1 MTKANPD
8 TAESSEA
15 VSTTGVL
22 TVMDIDGLPAIDP
35 AAAAERALAYV
46 DSRGVGRATQALVAY
61 IAGKAVDSADLNVV
75 ILEQLSER
83 ILNAT
88 SPDDILTPFDPQGM
102 EDLLST
108 PIMINGCNWLE
119 SDFSEGFPWY
129 ASLEVVRLDTGE
141 ESIRTVG
148 GEQLMYQIAGFD
160 MRDAWP
166 QAVQVVKAKKATKAG
181 FFPYKLRP
189 AV

>member
-1 MTKANPD
+1 MTKATNGTVD
-8 TAESSEA
+8 SSEP
-15 VSTTGVL
+15 VSSTKVL
-22 TVMDIDGLPAIDP
+22 TRMDPDGLPAIDTE
-35 AAAAERALAYV
+35 AAAERAVAYV
-46 DSRGVGRATQALVAY
+46 NSRGVGRATQQLVAY
-61 IAGKAVDSADLNVV
+61 IAGKAVDAADLNVV

-83 ILNAT
+83 ILNAE

-108 PIMINGCNWLE
+108 PIQIDGVGWLE
-119 SDFSEGFPWY
+119 SDYSEGFPWY
-129 ASLEVVRLDTGE
+129 ASLQVTRLDTGE

-166 QAVQVVKAKKATKAG
+166 QVVQVVKAAKPTKAG
-181 FFPYKLRP
+181 FYPYKLR
-189 AV
+189 ATV